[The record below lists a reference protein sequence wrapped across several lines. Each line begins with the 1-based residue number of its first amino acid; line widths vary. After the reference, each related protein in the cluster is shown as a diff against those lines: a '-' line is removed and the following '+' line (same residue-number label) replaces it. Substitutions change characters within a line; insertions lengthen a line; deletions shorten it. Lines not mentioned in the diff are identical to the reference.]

1 VSPPPPT
8 SAQKFAV
15 FFAFAASG
23 VSLAMVALIAVRTGT
38 IQATPLIGGLLM
50 LVLGIGGYVKLNR
63 SG

>member
-1 VSPPPPT
+1 VSPAPFT

-15 FFAFAASG
+15 LFAFAASG

-38 IQATPLIGGLLM
+38 IQATPLVGGLLM
-50 LVLGIGGYVKLNR
+50 LALGISGYLKLKR